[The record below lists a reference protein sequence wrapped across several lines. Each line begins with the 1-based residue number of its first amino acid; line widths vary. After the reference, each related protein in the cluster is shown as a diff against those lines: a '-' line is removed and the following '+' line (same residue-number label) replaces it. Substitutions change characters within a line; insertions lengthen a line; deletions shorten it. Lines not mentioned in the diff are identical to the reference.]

1 MGAAISLLTIVVLLA
16 MTAYYLRLTLK
27 QEEDEL

>member
-1 MGAAISLLTIVVLLA
+1 MGAAISILTIVILLA
-16 MTAYYLRLTLK
+16 LTAYYLRLVLK